1 MTLRE
6 PETDQAA
13 EDVPK
18 RTWLIDNQRFAEQRQ
33 SLQGSIPLIDLE
45 RLDDLLSEDDDSAAE
60 FTLTG
65 TRGPLGQLRLVL
77 AVKAQM
83 QVVCQ
88 RCLQG
93 LPVALDVV
101 VKLDVADEAVNLDHD
116 DLTDDEA
123 DWIEAA
129 REMDVAALVEDEIIL
144 SIPAMPKHDV
154 CPQAG
159 RGSVAA
165 RVEKAAVAHEALAP
179 VKKASPFAA
188 LAALKTPAAK
198 ARKPKNK

>member
-1 MTLRE
+1 MTIRE
-6 PETDQAA
+6 PDSAKL
-13 EDVPK
+13 PK
-18 RTWLIDNQRFAEQRQ
+18 RAWLIDNQRFAEQRQ
-33 SLQGSIPLIDLE
+33 TLQGSIPLIDLE
-45 RLDDLLSEDDDSAAE
+45 RLDDVLSEDDDSAAD
-60 FTLTG
+60 FVLTG
-65 TRGPLGQLRLVL
+65 TRGPLGQLRLEL

-93 LPVALDVV
+93 LPVALDVL

-123 DWIEAA
+123 DWIEAE

-144 SIPAMPKHDV
+144 SIPAMPKHEV
-154 CPQAG
+154 CQKAG

-165 RVEKAAVAHEALAP
+165 RVEKAAVAHEAQAP
-179 VKKASPFAA
+179 VKKESPFAA
-188 LAALKTPAAK
+188 LATLKTPASTT
-198 ARKPKNK
+198 RKTKSK